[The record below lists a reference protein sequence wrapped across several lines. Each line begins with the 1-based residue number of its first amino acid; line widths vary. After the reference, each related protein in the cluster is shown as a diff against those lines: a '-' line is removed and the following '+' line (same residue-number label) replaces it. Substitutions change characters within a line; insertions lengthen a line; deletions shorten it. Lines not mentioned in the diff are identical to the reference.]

1 MGYIVTMVRWLKGKI
16 GENLMVIMG
25 LAYMEVWVY
34 VDAYVDVWIEMHN
47 GAIEK
52 NSTFVA

>member
-1 MGYIVTMVRWLKGKI
+1 
-16 GENLMVIMG
+16 MVIMG
-25 LAYMEVWVY
+25 LAYMEVWV
-34 VDAYVDVWIEMHN
+34 YVDVWIEMHN